1 MSGLGLAMAAA
12 VKGYRCIMVM
22 PEKMSDEKVNVMR
35 ALGAEIVR
43 TPTSASF
50 DSPEGLIMVAQRLNK
65 EIPNS
70 VILDQVIHHT
80 DWTDQLTDMIFTIQV
95 IYLLMKP
102 KGAQVT
108 TVSSLLDLFSWINP
122 VT

>member
-1 MSGLGLAMAAA
+1 MAAA

-70 VILDQVIHHT
+70 VILDQVIHYT
-80 DWTDQLTDMIFTIQV
+80 DWTDRLTDMIFTVQGIC
-95 IYLLMKP
+95 LFMKL
-102 KGAQVT
+102 KGALVT
-108 TVSSLLDLFSWINP
+108 TVSSQLDPIFSWL
-122 VT
+122 